1 MMAEPSPTTTVLLVE
16 DEPEIRRFIV
26 KVLAVQGYQVLEA
39 HDGTQALALCRQHQ
53 GPIHLLLTDVVIP
66 DMSGPE
72 LAASIHALCPNIRF
86 LYISA
91 FDTGLLR
98 QNFGL
103 NARAS
108 FLQKPF
114 DAEELLKKV
123 HDVLQGQD

>member
-1 MMAEPSPTTTVLLVE
+1 MMAEPAPANTILLVE

-39 HDGTQALALCRQHQ
+39 HDGTQALALCRQHP
-53 GPIHLLLTDVVIP
+53 GPIHLLLADVVIP
-66 DMSGPE
+66 DTSGPE
-72 LAASIHALCPNIRF
+72 LAANIQALRPQIRL

-103 NARAS
+103 SARAA

-114 DAEELLKKV
+114 DAEDLLKKV
-123 HDVLQGQD
+123 QDTLQSRE

>member
-1 MMAEPSPTTTVLLVE
+1 MMAEPSPANTVLLVE
-16 DEPEIRRFIV
+16 DEPEVLRFLV
-26 KVLAVQGYQVLEA
+26 KVLAVQGYRVLEA
-39 HDGTQALALCRQHQ
+39 HDGTQALALCQQ
-53 GPIHLLLTDVVIP
+53 YPGPIHLLLTDVVIP
-66 DMSGPE
+66 DTSGPE
-72 LAASIHALCPNIRF
+72 LAANIQALRPNIRF

-103 NARAS
+103 NARAA

-123 HDVLQGQD
+123 HEVLQSQD

>member
-1 MMAEPSPTTTVLLVE
+1 MAEPSPANTILLVE

-39 HDGTQALALCRQHQ
+39 HDGTQALALCRQHT

-66 DMSGPE
+66 DTSGPE
-72 LAASIHALCPNIRF
+72 LAANIQALRPQIRF

-103 NARAS
+103 NARAA

-114 DAEELLKKV
+114 DAEDLLKKV
-123 HDVLQGQD
+123 HDALQSKD

>member
-1 MMAEPSPTTTVLLVE
+1 MMAEPSPANTVLLVE
-16 DEPEIRRFIV
+16 DEPEILRFIV

-39 HDGTQALALCRQHQ
+39 HDGAQTLALCRQHP

-66 DMSGPE
+66 DTSGPE
-72 LAASIHALCPNIRF
+72 LAANIQAMRPNIRF

-123 HDVLQGQD
+123 HDVLQSQD

>member
-1 MMAEPSPTTTVLLVE
+1 MMAEPSAAITVLLVE

-26 KVLAVQGYQVLEA
+26 RVLAVQGYQVLEA
-39 HDGTQALALCRQHQ
+39 HDGTQALALCRQHP

-66 DMSGPE
+66 DTSGPE
-72 LAASIHALCPNIRF
+72 LAANIQAFHPQIHL

-91 FDTGLLR
+91 FDTDLLK

-103 NARAS
+103 NARAA

-114 DAEELLKKV
+114 DAEDLLKKV
-123 HDVLQGQD
+123 QDALQSRD

>member
-1 MMAEPSPTTTVLLVE
+1 MAEPSAAITVLLVE

-26 KVLAVQGYQVLEA
+26 RVLAIQGYQVQEA
-39 HDGTQALALCRQHQ
+39 HDGTQALALCRQHPD
-53 GPIHLLLTDVVIP
+53 PIHLLLTDVVIP
-66 DMSGPE
+66 DTSGPE
-72 LAASIHALCPNIRF
+72 LAVNVQALRPQVRL

-103 NARAS
+103 NARAA

-114 DAEELLKKV
+114 DAEDLLKKIQ
-123 HDVLQGQD
+123 DALQSQD